1 MHREVNLS
9 ASTMGM
15 VNQRSERLQSYVAKN
30 MLYLPVSVFT
40 ETEVSDRKHLY
51 QISIRYR
58 CHTVNKDV

>member
-1 MHREVNLS
+1 MHSINNGYGESKVRLIE
-9 ASTMGM
+9 
-15 VNQRSERLQSYVAKN
+15 QERLQSYVAKN

-51 QISIRYR
+51 QVSIRYR